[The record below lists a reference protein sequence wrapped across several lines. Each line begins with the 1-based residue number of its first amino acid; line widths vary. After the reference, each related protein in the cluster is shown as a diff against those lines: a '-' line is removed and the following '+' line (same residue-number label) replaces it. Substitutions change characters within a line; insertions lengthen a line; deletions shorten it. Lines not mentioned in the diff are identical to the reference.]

1 MSCATHRLDGGSCLE
16 VKVYDAEGNLIA
28 KTE

>member
-16 VKVYDAEGNLIA
+16 VKVYDAEGQLIA
-28 KTE
+28 RTE